1 MEKVILHTEEETERF
16 GEELAAELKAGDIL
30 ALEGGLGAG
39 KTTLARGIARGLG
52 YQGRVT
58 SPTFAIVGEY
68 LGGRLDMFHFDL
80 YRLDGEDALYDIG
93 WEDYL
98 ARGGV
103 CVVEWAQ
110 VAPSAF
116 PPETTWV
123 RYSTDESGARVLEVT
138 R

>member
-1 MEKVILHTEEETERF
+1 
-16 GEELAAELKAGDIL
+16 
-30 ALEGGLGAG
+30 
-39 KTTLARGIARGLG
+39 
-52 YQGRVT
+52 
-58 SPTFAIVGEY
+58 
-68 LGGRLDMFHFDL
+68 MFHFDL

-110 VAPSAF
+110 VAPEAF
-116 PPETTWV
+116 PRGTTWV
-123 RYSTDESGARVLEVT
+123 RYSADESGVRVLEIS